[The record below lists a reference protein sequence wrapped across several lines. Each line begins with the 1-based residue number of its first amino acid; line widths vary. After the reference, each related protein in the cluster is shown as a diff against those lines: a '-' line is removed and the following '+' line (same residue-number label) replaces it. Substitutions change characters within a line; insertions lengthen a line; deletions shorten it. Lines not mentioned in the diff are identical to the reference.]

1 MSSSW
6 IVHLLF
12 KKPLSKAFILFFNL
26 AIKTSFS
33 ENSILI
39 VMDKSPPV
47 KQNPHFSER
56 FSIPIPHKCPFKK
69 IFKDLST
76 GIYTEKLSTS
86 SYPPPVNYLWI
97 TRNHLMETLCTA
109 CANVDKYSIKSGS
122 PTFPHFFPLIHIYFH
137 IWC

>member
-12 KKPLSKAFILFFNL
+12 KKPLSKAFILFFNQ
-26 AIKTSFS
+26 AINTSFS

-39 VMDKSPPV
+39 VMDKSPSV
-47 KQNPHFSER
+47 KQNPHFSKR
-56 FSIPIPHKCPFKK
+56 KSIPLSPKRSPKK
-69 IFKDLST
+69 NFKDLST

-97 TRNHLMETLCTA
+97 TRNHTLETLCKT
-109 CANVDKYSIKSGS
+109 CANVDKCGINPGD

-137 IWC
+137 I